1 MSGIEDLARHSR
13 KYLSV
18 RGGWVRQHAVASQY
32 VLQLVVRQGRDGPV
46 IRARHRAGGDQR
58 IDDGLLNAL
67 YRRFEQGIKGCAAQT
82 LDLGRLAGIIG
93 PVAVV
98 GARIGGG
105 EGDEDVAGP
114 IALDRAKASQS
125 HRGATRQTL

>member
-46 IRARHRAGGDQR
+46 IRARHRAGGEQR

-67 YRRFEQGIKGCAAQT
+67 YRRFEQGIKGWAART
-82 LDLGRLAGIIG
+82 LDSGRLAGMLG
-93 PVAVV
+93 PVAGV
-98 GARIGGG
+98 GAGVGGG
-105 EGDEDVAGP
+105 RGAAAAP
-114 IALDRAKASQS
+114 RPAALDRPKPSQPR
-125 HRGATRQTL
+125 RGETPQTL